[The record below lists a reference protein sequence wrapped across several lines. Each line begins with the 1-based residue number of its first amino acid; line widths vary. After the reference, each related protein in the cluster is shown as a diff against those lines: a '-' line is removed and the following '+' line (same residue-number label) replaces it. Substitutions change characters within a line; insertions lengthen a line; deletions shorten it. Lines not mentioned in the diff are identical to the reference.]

1 MFVFVLTSFCVAF
14 LRLRAASSGHGRLH
28 VLGCRNNPEIGEG
41 AKGELRVAMEP
52 LLRMPCTS
60 ELYFWALLI

>member
-41 AKGELRVAMEP
+41 AKGELREAMQP
-52 LLRMPCTS
+52 LLGKPRTS
-60 ELYFWALLI
+60 ENYRRLFFI